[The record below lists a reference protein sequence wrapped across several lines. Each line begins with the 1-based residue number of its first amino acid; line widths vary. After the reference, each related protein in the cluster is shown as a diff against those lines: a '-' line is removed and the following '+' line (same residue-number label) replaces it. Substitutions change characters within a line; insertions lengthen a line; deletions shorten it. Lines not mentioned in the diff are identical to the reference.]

1 MIVSFALLLSLVMNV
16 LLAAMLLSQSVPAN
30 PVAVPVRTIART
42 TLPVRSLS
50 AARCPKGFTSTVRSR
65 FGEVVM
71 IKWVDRREFLSQHPQ
86 ISCLGLSRPVVA
98 QFKFLKDLGIKKP
111 DFLPDFGGP
120 KKARMAEEF
129 VTSGFPSAERAP
141 TFTVTVNGEAV
152 DGEELEN
159 AIASA
164 KTAADFNAQPYDE
177 ETLERTIT
185 FTLNGKE

>member
-1 MIVSFALLLSLVMNV
+1 MATTHSFALLLSLVMNV

-50 AARCPKGFTSTVRSR
+50 AARCPK
-65 FGEVVM
+65 
-71 IKWVDRREFLSQHPQ
+71 
-86 ISCLGLSRPVVA
+86 GLSRPVVA

-185 FTLNGKE
+185 FTLNGKDCNLRMTQEGKVLSANL